1 MSRGAL
7 FGRYWEANSPIH
19 RLDPRTKIVGTVL
32 LIVAVF
38 CAGNFPALG
47 LIAICMISMFV
58 IARVPLLQALRSIAP
73 LSFIIVLTALFNLF
87 YIQGGAVYADRG
99 WLVIS
104 EEGVRQAVFI
114 AIRLTLLLLT
124 GSLLTLTTTS
134 LDITEAL
141 ERLLMPLA
149 RIGVP
154 AHEFSLVM
162 GIALKFLPQFADE
175 FRVIRSAQLARGA
188 KLATSPIKGGLA
200 GLTSLLIPLF
210 TSAFRHA
217 DTLSS
222 AMDARCYHGAEG
234 RTRLNPLRFGQRDAA
249 ALAALVLLLGL
260 TIATS
265 LLL

>member
-19 RLDPRTKIVGTVL
+19 RLDPRMKIVGTVL
-32 LIVAVF
+32 LIVTVF

-47 LIAICMISMFV
+47 LVALCMVSMFL

-87 YIQGGAVYADRG
+87 YIQGGTVYSDWG
-99 WLVIS
+99 WLSIS
-104 EEGVRQAVFI
+104 EEGVRQAAFM

-141 ERLLMPLA
+141 ERLLMPLS

-188 KLATSPIKGGLA
+188 KLATSPVKGGLA

-234 RTRLNPLRFGQRDAA
+234 RTRLNPLRLCQRDAA
-249 ALAALVLLLGL
+249 ALAAFVLLLGL